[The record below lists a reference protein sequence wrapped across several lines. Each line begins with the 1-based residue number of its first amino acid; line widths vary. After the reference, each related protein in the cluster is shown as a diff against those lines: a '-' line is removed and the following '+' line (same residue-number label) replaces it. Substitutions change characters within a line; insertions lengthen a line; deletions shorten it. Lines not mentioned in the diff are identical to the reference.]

1 MISVNKL
8 VECMSINPA
17 KVAGIDRG
25 VIKEGAVCDIAI
37 TDTGHEYK
45 IDKNEF
51 ASMGKNTPFDGYTV
65 TGKVV
70 CTIVSGKVVYS
81 E

>member
-1 MISVNKL
+1 MQELTEALYVK
-8 VECMSINPA
+8 
-17 KVAGIDRG
+17 K
-25 VIKEGAVCDIAI
+25 GAVCDIAI